1 MFLAA
6 SVKNKNSNNSL
17 QCITRWTRVN
27 KVINWFRVLS
37 GNLLNEGKT
46 TAIIALALKYTH
58 SPIYTICRYIWLGE
72 KQQLQGDGRT
82 RTLLWLKTKGNLAP
96 KWQARKLYDFWLGFH
111 VVGAVFGD
119 DANWAQQKKKKRYQK
134 TIPNWNY
141 SRGRAT
147 CQKVKGTT
155 NRTGSWKRL
164 SVPWPYPECNLRW
177 NLIWQKNFLLFRLT
191 NNWNVESPTG
201 SSINKLVD
209 SWMKYPTHTH
219 THIHLWIS
227 LHT

>member
-72 KQQLQGDGRT
+72 KQQLQGGGRT

-111 VVGAVFGD
+111 VVGAVFGTMQTEHNKNKNKTVPKNHSELKLLQRQGNMSKSQRD
-119 DANWAQQKKKKRYQK
+119 NQPDGILKAPVCPLAISRVQFTMKSNLTKK
-134 TIPNWNY
+134 TFC
-141 SRGRAT
+141 S
-147 CQKVKGTT
+147 
-155 NRTGSWKRL
+155 
-164 SVPWPYPECNLRW
+164 SV
-177 NLIWQKNFLLFRLT
+177 
-191 NNWNVESPTG
+191 
-201 SSINKLVD
+201 
-209 SWMKYPTHTH
+209 
-219 THIHLWIS
+219 
-227 LHT
+227 

>member
-58 SPIYTICRYIWLGE
+58 LPIYTICRYIWLGE

-111 VVGAVFGD
+111 VVGAVFGN
-119 DANWAQQKKKKRYQK
+119 DANWAQQKKNGTKKPFRTEITPEAGSKPGNMSKSQRDNQPDGILK
-134 TIPNWNY
+134 APVCPLAI
-141 SRGRAT
+141 SRVQFT
-147 CQKVKGTT
+147 MK
-155 NRTGSWKRL
+155 S
-164 SVPWPYPECNLRW
+164 NLT
-177 NLIWQKNFLLFRLT
+177 KKLFALPS
-191 NNWNVESPTG
+191 N
-201 SSINKLVD
+201 
-209 SWMKYPTHTH
+209 
-219 THIHLWIS
+219 
-227 LHT
+227 